1 MPIPRGVYPT
11 MVTPF
16 TEELQVDT
24 AALPPLL
31 DWYESRG
38 VAGIF
43 AICASSE
50 IDYLSFD
57 ERLQIL
63 RALMRARKPGTVVLA
78 SGHVE
83 TDPAA
88 FIRQAQAFAAEGID
102 AYVFI
107 TRRVAPGEGE
117 DTFLRQLEAAA
128 KALGD
133 LQLGLYEC
141 PGPHKRPLTPEIIRQ
156 LGGIGNFAFS
166 KDTSCDIGLIQ
177 AKLAAANETGLGLY
191 NAHTGTLLESLR
203 AGCAGYSG
211 VMGNFH
217 PQLYARLCE
226 CYAGDPALAERLQ
239 AFLDKAYAMRCGYPA
254 DAKYCLH
261 REGVPMGW
269 ACRSRAAAAFT
280 RENQLQME
288 ELMRLTREFEE
299 GGYHPFPGS
308 PKSL

>member
-1 MPIPRGVYPT
+1 MTTIPPGVYPT

-16 TEELQVDT
+16 TEGLEVDYD
-24 AALPPLL
+24 ALPPLL

-38 VAGIF
+38 VAGVF

-50 IDYLSFD
+50 IAHLSFD

-83 TDPAA
+83 TGPAA

-107 TRRVAPGEGE
+107 TSHVAQGE
-117 DTFLRQLEAAA
+117 DEGTFLRRLEAAA

-133 LQLGLYEC
+133 IPLGLYEC
-141 PGPHKRPLTPEIIRQ
+141 PGPYKRPLTPEVIRQ
-156 LGGIGNFAFS
+156 LGRIGNFAFS
-166 KDTSCDIGLIQ
+166 KDTSCDLGQIE
-177 AKLAAANETGLGLY
+177 AKLAAAEGTGMGIY

-217 PQLYARLCE
+217 PQLYARLCA
-226 CYAGDPALAERLQ
+226 CNNDDPALAERLQ
-239 AFLDKAYAMRCGYPA
+239 AFLDKAFAMRCAYPA
-254 DAKYCLH
+254 DAKYCL
-261 REGVPMGW
+261 RLDGVPMGW

-280 RENQLQME
+280 REHQAKME
-288 ELMRLTREFEE
+288 GLMRLTREIEDSIE
-299 GGYHPFPGS
+299 
-308 PKSL
+308 K

>member
-1 MPIPRGVYPT
+1 VVAGVKQILPGVYPT

-16 TEELQVDT
+16 TEGLEVDYD
-24 AALPPLL
+24 ALPTLL

-38 VAGIF
+38 VAGVF

-50 IDYLSFD
+50 IAHLSFE
-57 ERLQIL
+57 ERLRIL
-63 RALMRARKPGTVVLA
+63 RALMRAKKPGTVILA

-107 TRRVAPGEGE
+107 TSHVAQGE
-117 DTFLRQLEAAA
+117 DEDMFLRRLEAAA
-128 KALGD
+128 KALEE
-133 LQLGLYEC
+133 LPLGLYEC
-141 PGPHKRPLTPEIIRQ
+141 PGPHKRLLTPGIIRQ
-156 LGGIGNFAFS
+156 LGRIGNFAFS
-166 KDTSCDIGLIQ
+166 KDTCRDLGQIR
-177 AKLAAANETGLGLY
+177 AKLAAAEGTNLKIY

-217 PQLYARLCE
+217 PQLYARLCA
-226 CYAGDPALAERLQ
+226 CYDEDPALAGRLQ
-239 AFLDKAYAMRCGYPA
+239 AFLDKAYSMRCGYPA

-261 REGVPMGW
+261 MDGVPMGW
-269 ACRSRAAAAFT
+269 ACRSRAAAAFALEDQA
-280 RENQLQME
+280 RME
-288 ELMRLTREFEE
+288 ELMRLTREFESSIA
-299 GGYHPFPGS
+299 G
-308 PKSL
+308 

>member
-1 MPIPRGVYPT
+1 MPIPPGVYPT

-16 TEELQVDT
+16 TDGLQVDC
-24 AALPPLL
+24 AALPTLL

-38 VAGIF
+38 AAGVF

-50 IDYLSFD
+50 INFLSFE
-57 ERLQIL
+57 ERLRIL
-63 RALMRARKPGTVVLA
+63 RTLMRAKKPGTAILA

-88 FIRQAQAFAAEGID
+88 YTRQAQAFAAEGID
-102 AYVFI
+102 VYVFI
-107 TRRVAPGEGE
+107 TSHVAQGEDE
-117 DTFLRQLEAAA
+117 DTFLRRLEAAA

-133 LQLGLYEC
+133 IPLGLYEC
-141 PGPHKRPLTPEIIRQ
+141 PGPFKRTLTPEVIRR
-156 LGGIGNFAFS
+156 LGSMGNFAFS
-166 KDTSCDIGLIQ
+166 KDTSCDMGQIK
-177 AKLAAANETGLGLY
+177 AKLAAAEGTGLRIY

-217 PQLYARLCE
+217 PQLYARLCA
-226 CYAGDPALAERLQ
+226 CYDENQALAGRLQ
-239 AFLDKAYAMRCGYPA
+239 DFLDKAFFMRRGYPA

-261 REGVPMGW
+261 LDGVPMGW

-280 RENQLQME
+280 REDQEKME
-288 ELMRLTREFEE
+288 ALIRLTREFERSIAE
-299 GGYHPFPGS
+299 
-308 PKSL
+308 